1 MFRMKMTMM
10 LTLMLSLSGL
20 VFAQDEPAP
29 EYGWSSEMVGSLNL
43 TQTSFDNWTGG
54 GENAFAWQINF
65 LYKFVN
71 DQAKS
76 NLASSGKMT
85 YGSLKTGDQEFRKS
99 IDEIKHESVYKYKL
113 GWLVD
118 PYGSFNFDTQF
129 APAYDYAVEP
139 EVQISA
145 FMDPIYFR
153 ESFGFSYQ
161 VEERFKTRLGI
172 SFKQTQSNDYGFADD
187 AQTLTEIETTR
198 SEVGAES
205 VTDLSWLIAEN
216 TQLTSKLE
224 LFTAFKA
231 FDETDVN
238 WDTAL
243 TTKISKYFSMN
254 FNVKLLYDKD
264 LSAKRQLKQAMAM
277 GLSYTFL

>member
-1 MFRMKMTMM
+1 MM
-10 LTLMLSLSGL
+10 MALAVGL
-20 VFAQDEPAP
+20 YGQDEPTP
-29 EYGWSSEMVGSLNL
+29 EYGWTSEMVGSLNL

-54 GENAFAWQINF
+54 GENAFAWQVNF
-65 LYKFVN
+65 TYKFIN
-71 DQAKS
+71 DQTRT
-76 NLASSGKMT
+76 NLTSSGKMT

-113 GWLVD
+113 DWLVD

-129 APAYDYAVEP
+129 APAYSYAVEP
-139 EVQISA
+139 EIQISA

-153 ESFGFSYQ
+153 ESLGFSYQ
-161 VEERFKTRLGI
+161 LEEQFKTRVGL
-172 SFKQTQSNDYGFADD
+172 SLKQTVSNDYGFADD
-187 AQTLTEIETTR
+187 PETVDTETSRGEM
-198 SEVGAES
+198 GAES
-205 VTDLSWLIAEN
+205 VTDLSWKLAEN
-216 TQLTSKLE
+216 TQLTTKLE

-254 FNVKLLYDKD
+254 VNVKLLYDKD
-264 LSAKRQLKQAMAM
+264 LSARRQLKQAMAM